1 MSANIV
7 HTPLFLT
14 LLGGGPT
21 HFSHIKQALTIA
33 PILVAADG
41 GADAALA
48 AGEVPEAVIGD
59 MDSISAEAQE
69 QIADNSLHFIAEQD
83 STDFAKCLRSI
94 EAPAILAL
102 GFAGGRLDHQLAA
115 CTTLVN
121 FPDKTVLLLSDE
133 DVCFL
138 CPEMLQID
146 LPVGTRFSL
155 YPMGVVTG
163 QSAGLKYPLDGLT
176 LSPATR
182 VGTSNEVTGPVRV
195 SFDRRE
201 MLVIVPRAHVQEALD
216 ALGAVRS

>member
-14 LLGGGPT
+14 LLGGAST
-21 HFSHIKQALTIA
+21 HFIHIKQALKIA

-41 GADAALA
+41 GADTALA
-48 AGEVPEAVIGD
+48 AGHMPEAVIGD
-59 MDSISAEAQE
+59 MDSISAAAQE

-121 FPDKTVLLLSDE
+121 FPHKKVLLLTDE

-138 CPEMLQID
+138 CPD
-146 LPVGTRFSL
+146 S
-155 YPMGVVTG
+155 
-163 QSAGLKYPLDGLT
+163 T
-176 LSPATR
+176 LR
-182 VGTSNEVTGPVRV
+182 
-195 SFDRRE
+195 
-201 MLVIVPRAHVQEALD
+201 
-216 ALGAVRS
+216 

>member
-1 MSANIV
+1 MSQIIV
-7 HTPLFLT
+7 HSSTILT

-21 HFSHIKQALTIA
+21 HFSHIKQALKSA

-41 GADAALA
+41 GADTALA
-48 AGEVPEAVIGD
+48 AGVTPDAVIGD
-59 MDSISAEAQE
+59 MDSISAAAQDK
-69 QIADNSLHFIAEQD
+69 IADNSLHYIAEQD

-94 EAPAILAL
+94 KAPAILAL
-102 GFAGGRLDHQLAA
+102 GFAGGQLDHQLAA

-121 FPDKTVLLLSDE
+121 FPDQKVLLLTEE

-138 CPEMLQID
+138 CPDCFEID

-155 YPMGVVTG
+155 YPMGTVTG
-163 QSAGLKYPLDGLT
+163 QSRGLKYALDGLT

-182 VGTSNEVTGPVRV
+182 VGTSNEVDGPVSI

-201 MLVIVPRAHVQEALD
+201 VLVIVPRAHLGDVLH
-216 ALGAVRS
+216 ALGVTYD